1 MNIELLTQS
10 YVAMKTSNIE
20 ASKNEEFV
28 RLFTND
34 FQEIENLEA
43 ILFSESSVEVEIHKE
58 IIEVVGKIRL
68 KIDFL
73 NWRLEVNEDLERE
86 FQRAKNVLGCKG
98 IYNWD
103 KKEIVKLLKSKG
115 FELNILTKE
124 SLKPYRDDELITL
137 LIEALNYENKIE
149 LFKRLEGATDEV
161 GIIKPKYHL
170 YGSLSGRITSYNPN
184 VQSLPKEYKK
194 YVLPLRNG
202 DKVYELDVKCSE
214 LIALAYL
221 SKESLIFDL
230 LLENTDPYTYVALKI
245 FPNYK
250 GEVTKEMR
258 KCFKALINGINLGM
272 GNMGIMDLINKQDF
286 VQKKINLDG
295 AKEVKARYFQIVPNI
310 ENFLIGK
317 EKVTELK
324 TILGHTHKVSPS
336 YKNLSFFGQNLI
348 SSTLK
353 LTLKELKGYADVIVN
368 IVHDSIWVSCNERE
382 LLEIKAI
389 MEESFGNGMLP
400 KEYKEK
406 GIELV
411 KVEKI
416 GG

>member
-34 FQEIENLEA
+34 YKETEKLEVM
-43 ILFSESSVEVEIHKE
+43 LFSESPIEIEIHKE

-73 NWRLEVNEDLERE
+73 SWRLEVYEGLARE
-86 FQRAKNVLGCKG
+86 FLRVKSVLRDKG
-98 IYNWD
+98 IYDWD
-103 KKEIVKLLKSKG
+103 KKGIIKLLNSKG
-115 FELNILTKE
+115 FELAILNRD
-124 SLKPYRDDELITL
+124 SLKPYKNDELINL
-137 LIEALNYENKIE
+137 LSEALNYEHKIE
-149 LFKRLEGATDEV
+149 LFKRLEGAIDEC

-194 YVLPLRNG
+194 YVLPLRSG

-230 LLENTDPYTYVALKI
+230 LLENIDPYTYIALKI

-250 GEVTKEMR
+250 GEISKEMR

-295 AKEVKARYFQIVPNI
+295 AKEIKARYFQIVPNI

-353 LTLKELKGYADVIVN
+353 LTLKKLKDYADSIVN
-368 IVHDSIWVSCNERE
+368 IVHDSIWASCNERE

-400 KEYKEK
+400 EEYKGK

>member
-20 ASKNEEFV
+20 ASKNEEFL

-34 FQEIENLEA
+34 YKETEKLEA
-43 ILFSESSVEVEIHKE
+43 MLFSKSPIEVEIHKE

-73 NWRLEVNEDLERE
+73 NWRLEVNQVLERE
-86 FQRAKNVLGCKG
+86 FQRVKNALGCKG

-103 KKEIVKLLKSKG
+103 KKEIVKLLNSKG
-115 FELNILTKE
+115 FEVTILNKE
-124 SLKPYRDDELITL
+124 NLKPYRDDELIIL
-137 LIEALNYENKIE
+137 LSEALNYENKIE
-149 LFKRLEGATDEV
+149 LFKRLEGAIDEI

-194 YVLPLRNG
+194 YVLPLRNE

-230 LLENTDPYTYVALKI
+230 LLENTDPYNYIVLKI

-250 GEVTKEMR
+250 GEVSKEMR

-295 AKEVKARYFQIVPNI
+295 AKEIKTRYFQIVPNI
-310 ENFLIGK
+310 ENFLMGK

-324 TILGHTHKVSPS
+324 TILGHIHKVSPS

-353 LTLKELKGYADVIVN
+353 LTLKELKDYADVIVN
-368 IVHDSIWVSCNERE
+368 IVHDSIWVSCKERE

-400 KEYKEK
+400 EEYKGK